1 MERFIC
7 NKWKQYVKKD
17 IHSKNKNNTE
27 YRFST
32 EKWKL
37 YWLRDAWDINK
48 KYVVVQKIYV
58 KQINTIFE
66 RFLSIPNK
74 KYEML
79 KTTRIQIKNI
89 YREEYISGK

>member
-37 YWLRDAWDINK
+37 YWLRDACRINK
-48 KYVVVQKIYV
+48 KYVVQKIYG
-58 KQINTIFE
+58 KQIKSTIFK
-66 RFLSIPNK
+66 RFS
-74 KYEML
+74 Y
-79 KTTRIQIKNI
+79 IK
-89 YREEYISGK
+89 